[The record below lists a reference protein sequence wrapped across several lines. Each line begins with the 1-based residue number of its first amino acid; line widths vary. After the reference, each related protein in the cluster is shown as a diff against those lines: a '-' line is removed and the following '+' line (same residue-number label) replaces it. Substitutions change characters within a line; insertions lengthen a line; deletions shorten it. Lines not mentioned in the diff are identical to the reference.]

1 MRTIKFGLIGCGLM
15 AREFASA
22 AARWCHF
29 TGDVPRPEIVAICS
43 VVESETLWFR
53 KNFPNIKVIT
63 SDYHD
68 ILKCE
73 EVEAVYC
80 AVPHNLHEQFYC
92 DVIRSGKALL
102 GEKPFG
108 IDQKAN
114 TAILKAI
121 EETPGAFVRCSSEF
135 PYYPAMQIIIQWI
148 KEGRFG
154 RILEVHAGFNH
165 SSDMDLTKPIGWKR
179 IQKFN
184 GEYGALGDLGIHTQ
198 HVPFRMGF
206 IPQSVYAVCSDFV
219 KERPDGKG
227 GMAPCDTFDNVT
239 LHCIVKDAKGDTFPM
254 TLETKRMSPGS
265 TNQWF
270 FEIYGMD
277 CSAKFSSDDGNSFQ
291 YTVSWGKEQAWS
303 RICVGYKPMLPT
315 ITGPIFEFGFV
326 DAMQQMLGAF
336 MLEYDGQEVPFG
348 LFTPEET
355 RMSHALSTAALRSHY
370 NGTVEKLDLLSR

>member
-1 MRTIKFGLIGCGLM
+1 MKTIKFGLIGCGLM

-43 VVESETLWFR
+43 VVEAETVWFK
-53 KNFPNIKVIT
+53 KNFPDIKIIT

-68 ILKCE
+68 ILNCD

-114 TAILKAI
+114 DAIQQAMA
-121 EETPGAFVRCSSEF
+121 ENPNVFVRCSSEF
-135 PYYPAMQIIIQWI
+135 PYYPAMQIMIQWI

-165 SSDMDLTKPIGWKR
+165 SSDMDLNMPINWKR
-179 IQKFN
+179 MKKFN

-206 IPQSVYAVCSDFV
+206 IPKSVYAVCSDFV
-219 KERPDGKG
+219 KERSDGKG
-227 GMAPCDTFDNVT
+227 GMVPCDTFDNVT
-239 LHCIVKDAKGDTFPM
+239 LHCVAEDKNGDTFPM

-265 TNQWF
+265 TNRWF
-270 FEIYGMD
+270 FEIYGME
-277 CSAKFSSDDGNSFQ
+277 CSAKFSSDDSNAFQ

-303 RICVGYKPMLPT
+303 RVCVGYKPMLPT

-336 MLEYDGQEVPFG
+336 MLEYTGQEVPFG
-348 LFTPEET
+348 LFRPEET

-370 NGTVEKLDLLSR
+370 NGTVEQLNLK